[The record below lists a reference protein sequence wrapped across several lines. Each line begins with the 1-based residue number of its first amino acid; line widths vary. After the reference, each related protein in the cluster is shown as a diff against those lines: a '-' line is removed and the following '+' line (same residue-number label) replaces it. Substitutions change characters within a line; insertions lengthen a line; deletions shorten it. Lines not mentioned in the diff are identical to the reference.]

1 MKSFGTFIETLISDL
16 VAAVRKSTKLSHN
29 KSCLPRK
36 VEVDGLQNIESF
48 ETFIEVVQTLICD
61 SVAAVSKSTNSSVKS
76 RLRFEVEIDGL

>member
-1 MKSFGTFIETLISDL
+1 MKSFGTFTETLICDL
-16 VAAVRKSTKLSHN
+16 VAAVRKLTNSFVKSHLLS
-29 KSCLPRK
+29 K
-36 VEVDGLQNIESF
+36 VEVDGLQGIESF